1 MAATMALAAWWM
13 GPPAAADAGSAA
25 SGPLRAEAAAIEAQG
40 DRATV
45 TVTFSSP
52 AAFDRPPQA
61 FALADPPRVVIDLP
75 LVDWRIPAPPAGAG
89 LLSGLRY
96 GLAAPGRSRLVA
108 DLAAPATV
116 AALRIAP
123 TGDGGATLTLRLRG
137 ATPDGPEQAAATGA
151 LARPGGGGPR
161 ALVFAIDP
169 GHGGADPGAL
179 RGGVREKDV
188 TLAFARALAEAL
200 VTRGAQP
207 MLTREEDVF
216 VSLAARIGMARAS
229 GADAL
234 VSLHA
239 DAAPRGALSGASV
252 YVLSATATDDL
263 AHALAEGADA
273 AEAAALAEL
282 PGVGSDVA
290 AFMADMALRG
300 AAEASE
306 RLGAALVSA
315 LAQSG
320 PVLPSRPLRAA
331 DFRVL
336 RAPDLPAALVEL
348 GFLTSAEDR
357 ARLTDPG
364 WRRAAAAAMADAL
377 IAWAASEIAAS
388 AATP

>member
-1 MAATMALAAWWM
+1 MAATMALAAWWTAL
-13 GPPAAADAGSAA
+13 PAAADAGAAPSA
-25 SGPLRAEAAAIEAQG
+25 PLRAEAAAIEARG
-40 DRATV
+40 DRAAV
-45 TVTFSSP
+45 TLTFAPP
-52 AAFDRPPQA
+52 AAFDLPPQA

-89 LLSGLRY
+89 LLTGLRY

-116 AALRIAP
+116 AALRVAP

-137 ATPDGPEQAAATGA
+137 ATPDGPERAAATGA
-151 LARPGGGGPR
+151 IGRSGGGPH
-161 ALVFAIDP
+161 APVFAIDP
-169 GHGGADPGAL
+169 GHGGSDPGAL

-188 TLAFARALAEAL
+188 TMAFARALAEAL
-200 VTRGAQP
+200 VARGAQP
-207 MLTREEDVF
+207 MLTREADVF
-216 VSLAARIGMARAS
+216 VSLAARIGMARAA

-239 DAAPRGALSGASV
+239 DAAPGGALSGASV
-252 YVLSATATDDL
+252 YVLSPTATDDL

-331 DFRVL
+331 NFRVL

-377 IAWAASEIAAS
+377 IAWAAAEIAAP